1 MTRTIFAG
9 ILLMAA
15 GAAGLMAQPKPPA
28 PKSKAE
34 LDALQALFQQA
45 QNPDAVV
52 KLGDEFLTKFA
63 DTDFKEN
70 VLVLMAD
77 AWHQKKDEN
86 KAQIYADQALQV
98 NPKSY
103 QASILIAEIIAKGA
117 RENDLDLQEKAG
129 NVEKYAKA
137 AIDSVKDAPKPR
149 PDLPDAQWDDFKKSI
164 MGRAHGAIGIVNI
177 TRKKYDAAASELK
190 AAYEADPQPAYM
202 VQQASALQAGGKNAE
217 ALAICETLLK
227 DPQLHPAIK
236 SVAEQIK
243 AKAGAKAPGGNE

>member
-1 MTRTIFAG
+1 MTRTILAG

-15 GAAGLMAQPKPPA
+15 GVAGLMAQKAPA

-45 QNPDAVV
+45 NNPDAVV
-52 KLGDEFLTKFA
+52 KLGDEFITKFA

-86 KAQIYADQALQV
+86 KAQIYADQALAV

-103 QASILIAEIIAKGA
+103 QASILVAEIISKGA
-117 RENDLDLQEKAG
+117 RENDLDIQEKAS
-129 NVEKYAKA
+129 NVEKYAKT
-137 AIDSVKDAPKPR
+137 AIDSVKDAAKPN
-149 PDLPDAQWDDFKKSI
+149 PNLPDAQWDDFKKSI
-164 MGRAHGAIGIVNI
+164 AGRAHGAIGIVNL
-177 TRKKYDAAASELK
+177 TRKKYDVAATELK
-190 AAYEADPQPAYM
+190 AAYEADPQPAYL
-202 VQQASALQAGGKNAE
+202 VQQASALQSGGKNAE

-236 SVAEQIK
+236 NVAEQIK
-243 AKAGAKAPGGNE
+243 AKAGAKGPGGNE